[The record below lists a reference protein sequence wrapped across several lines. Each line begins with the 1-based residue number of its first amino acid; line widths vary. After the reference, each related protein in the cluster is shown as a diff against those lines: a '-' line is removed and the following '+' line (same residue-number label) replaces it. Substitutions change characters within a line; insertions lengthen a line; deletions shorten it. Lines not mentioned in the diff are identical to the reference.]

1 MPTGLL
7 INLSM
12 FIYGDVMKKINF
24 ALSVMIVFI
33 SFQINAW
40 DEINSEVCH
49 WQHMDK
55 LGARIEKLTVG
66 PVEAKIAHRVIRYE
80 VPEGRVLDES
90 FHQTREY
97 VFAGGESNP
106 VMNAADVPAG
116 LYIEGFGYKSWAIF
130 KPEKIILSQNP
141 ERIAYDIKVYC
152 HSGNT
157 VIGPINSCGTG
168 AVVCAKFLN

>member
-1 MPTGLL
+1 M
-7 INLSM
+7 NLSM
-12 FIYGDVMKKINF
+12 STWGNVMTKNNF
-24 ALSVMIVFI
+24 GLFFLIACI
-33 SFQINAW
+33 SFQVNAW
-40 DEINSEVCH
+40 DEIDSDVCH
-49 WQHMDK
+49 WEKLDK
-55 LGARIEKLTVG
+55 LGARIEKLTMG

-90 FHQTREY
+90 YHQTQEG
-97 VFAGGESNP
+97 VFAGGDARP
-106 VMNAADVPAG
+106 VMNASDVPAG
-116 LYIEGFGYKSWAIF
+116 LYVKGVGFKSWAIF
-130 KPEKIILSQNP
+130 KPEKITLSKNP